1 MKRITGI
8 ILPLM
13 ATTFIFGCSDDD
25 DNRTTEPETPVAMA
39 AVRVIHGSADAP
51 MVNIKANGALFA
63 GLEKVDYLQ
72 GSGFIDVTEGSY
84 DLAVDAVLP
93 DGTSAEVLSLNDA
106 ALAGDTQYTV
116 LAHGTVAEDNNS
128 DNDLGLLV
136 IANPKQA
143 ISTGNI
149 RLQVVHAAPN
159 APTVDVHLTAPGAD
173 LGASAATLGYGEYTQ
188 PIEVAAGSYQVRLVL
203 PQGSEGAGTVA
214 YDLDLPQLDA
224 GQDWFIAALPNT
236 GVATSPV
243 VLLAN
248 NGTDTLV
255 FNDKRTEASIRVAHS
270 AADVPQVDILANGT
284 KVDALSGAAFG
295 QASGYLNLA
304 PGEYQVDTVLTSDN
318 SVVGISGD
326 LTLTANQMLTVAAVG
341 TLATESPDVPLEY
354 LPLDDSRRRVATEAQ
369 LRLTHAHPAVGNVD
383 IYVTADGVIDN
394 ATPAFTDVAY
404 KATTGWVSV
413 APGDYVVSV
422 TATGTKTVAIETPT
436 LSLAA
441 LGKYSA
447 LAVDNP
453 GATPANLL
461 LMDDFV
467 SAN

>member
-13 ATTFIFGCSDDD
+13 AATFIIGCSDDD
-25 DNRTTEPETPVAMA
+25 DNPTKEPETPVAMA
-39 AVRVIHGSADAP
+39 DIRVIHGSADAP
-51 MVNIKANGALFA
+51 MVNINANGALFA

-72 GSGFIDVTEGSY
+72 GSGFIEVAEGSY
-84 DLAVDAVLP
+84 DLAVDALLP
-93 DGTSAEVLSLNDA
+93 DGSAAEVLSLSGA
-106 ALAGDTQYTV
+106 AMAGDTQYTV
-116 LAHGTVAEDNNS
+116 LAHGKVAEDNNS
-128 DNDLGLLV
+128 DNDLGMLV

-143 ISTGNI
+143 ISSGNI
-149 RLQVVHAAPN
+149 RLQVVHAAPD
-159 APTVDVHLTAPGAD
+159 APTVDVHLTAQGAE
-173 LGASAATLGYGEYTQ
+173 LGSSAATLSYGEYTP

-203 PQGSEGAGTVA
+203 PQGSDGAGTVA
-214 YDLDLPQLDA
+214 YDVDLPQLDA

-236 GVATSPV
+236 GVTTSPV

-255 FNDKRTEASIRVAHS
+255 FNDRRTQASIRVAHS
-270 AADVPQVDILANGT
+270 AADVPQVDILANGS

-295 QASGYLNLA
+295 QASGYLNLDA
-304 PGEYQVDTVLTSDN
+304 GEYQVDTVLTSDN
-318 SVVGISGD
+318 SVVGISGS
-326 LTLTANQMLTVAAVG
+326 LTLAANQILTVAAVG
-341 TLATESPDVPLEY
+341 TLTSESPDVPLEY

-383 IYVTADGVIDN
+383 IYVTADGVLDN
-394 ATPAFTDVAY
+394 ATPAFTNVAY
-404 KATTGWVSV
+404 KATTGWISV
-413 APGDYVVSV
+413 APRDYVVSV
-422 TATGTKTVAIETPT
+422 TATGTKTVAIETPP

-453 GATPANLL
+453 AAMPANLL
-461 LMDDFV
+461 LMDDFI

>member
-13 ATTFIFGCSDDD
+13 AATFIIGCSDDD
-25 DNRTTEPETPVAMA
+25 DNQTKDVAMPA
-39 AVRVIHGSADAP
+39 AMADIRVIHGSADAP

-72 GSGFIDVTEGSY
+72 GSGFISVAEGNY
-84 DLAVDAVLP
+84 NLAVDAVLP
-93 DGTSAEVLSLNDA
+93 NGSSAEVLSLNNA

-116 LAHGTVAEDNNS
+116 LAHGAAVQDNNS
-128 DNDLGLLV
+128 SNDLALLV
-136 IANPKQA
+136 IANPKKA
-143 ISTGNI
+143 IGSGNI
-149 RLQVVHAAPN
+149 RLQVLHAAPD
-159 APTVDVHLTAPGAD
+159 APMVDVHLTAPGAE
-173 LGASAATLGYGEYTQ
+173 LGASAATLSYGQYTP

-214 YDLDLPQLDA
+214 YDVDLPQLAA

-236 GVATSPV
+236 GVTTSPV

-255 FNDKRTEASIRVAHS
+255 FRDKRTQASLRVAHS
-270 AADVPQVDILANGT
+270 AADVPQVDFLANGS
-284 KVDALSGAAFG
+284 KVDALSGTAFG
-295 QASGYLNLA
+295 QASGYLNVDA
-304 PGEYQVDTVLTSDN
+304 GDYQVDTVLSSDN
-318 SVVGISGD
+318 SVVGISGS
-326 LTLTANQMLTVAAVG
+326 LSLSANQMLTVAAVG
-341 TLATESPDVPLEY
+341 TLASESPDVPLEY
-354 LPLDDSRRRVATEAQ
+354 LPLDDSRRRIATEAQ
-369 LRLTHAHPAVGNVD
+369 LRLTHAHPSVGNVD
-383 IYVTADGVIDN
+383 IYVTADGMLDN
-394 ATPAFTDVAY
+394 ATPAFTNVAY
-404 KATTGWVSV
+404 KASTGWVSV

-422 TATGTKTVAIETPT
+422 TAAGSKTVAIETPT
-436 LSLAA
+436 LSLAP

-453 GATPANLL
+453 AAIPANLL

-467 SAN
+467 SAK